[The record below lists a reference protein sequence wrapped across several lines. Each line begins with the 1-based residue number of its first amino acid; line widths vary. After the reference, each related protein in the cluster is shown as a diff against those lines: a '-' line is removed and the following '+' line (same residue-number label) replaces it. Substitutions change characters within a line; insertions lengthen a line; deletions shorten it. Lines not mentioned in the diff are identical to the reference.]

1 MQSSFFIVCTFSS
14 MTSSTT
20 SIFFLLCVSLL
31 IRDFSD
37 CCTDSELVRGCRIA
51 TAHLSPNFQCL
62 CGVGCDKEFPF
73 KTRLEC
79 EASLKEGTLWLSSLV
94 YQMRIY
100 GLLLQNKRPWFSP
113 RIGPRSLKYAFTI
126 PIPRSLEKSYHSK
139 FFLAYLWCRI
149 DRSKLFWP

>member
-51 TAHLSPNFQCL
+51 TAHLSANFQCL

-79 EASLKEGTLWLSSLV
+79 EASLKEGTLWLSSLF

-100 GLLLQNKRPWFSP
+100 GLLLQNKRPWFSL
-113 RIGPRSLKYAFTI
+113 RIGPRFF
-126 PIPRSLEKSYHSK
+126 EVCFYHSNPQK
-139 FFLAYLWCRI
+139 PRKKLPFKVFLAYLWCRI